1 MTRILQP
8 SMSGGELS
16 PGLQGRVDMLRYP
29 ISLATCKNVITKP
42 TGGAEK
48 RPGLLFR
55 GRTKSPVAAT
65 RLIPFIYSTGVKYLI
80 EMGYGYMRFWVG
92 GALLRDDL
100 GGIVEVPT
108 PYTGDMIYDV
118 RYTQSADVLYLT
130 HVGVPPKELRR
141 TSATTFELR
150 NFDFRRGPFRATN
163 SNDSLVMAASG
174 TIGQVVLTCNTDVF
188 SEAMVGSLV
197 YMEEQELR
205 GVKPWVAGEKNVP
218 LSAYRRSDQKVY
230 RAVSVPSTSGLAGDD
245 PYYLCGGVR
254 PVHDS
259 GRAFDGP
266 QDVKFDNV
274 NEYVV
279 GVEWEYVHG
288 GFGILKI
295 DSFIT
300 TKQVNATVIERIPDS
315 ITGTAPAPGTT
326 WNLTGNGSTITFPI
340 AGATSTSQSSYTVT
354 IGGVPVPGN
363 PNAGNPEDEWCVDAA
378 SFLTDGRRASEIA
391 IGELLACYNDL
402 PETPAVVALPVQA
415 NRVGT
420 SECLRL
426 VTASGAAVVASVTT
440 PMTLRDGRCVRL
452 PEMLGEQALVMREGS
467 LMWEP
472 VVSLEPAGVRTV
484 AKISVRDQCYF
495 SGEAADVFIA
505 THNIQQMKP

>member
-55 GRTKSPVAAT
+55 GRTKTANGGT
-65 RLIPFIYSTGVKYLI
+65 RIIPFIYSTGVKYLI
-80 EMGYGYMRFWVG
+80 EMGDGYMRFWVG
-92 GALLRDDL
+92 GALLKTDL
-100 GGIVEVPT
+100 GAIVEVAT
-108 PYTGDMIYDV
+108 PYTGAMIYDV

-130 HVGVPPKELRR
+130 HVGVQPKELRR

-163 SNDSLVMAASG
+163 SNDSFVMAASG
-174 TIGQVVLTCNTDVF
+174 AIGQVVLTCNTDVF

-205 GVKPWVAGEKNVP
+205 GVKPWVAAEKNVP
-218 LSAYRRSDQKVY
+218 LNAYRRSDQKVY
-230 RAVSVPSTSGLAGDD
+230 RCASIPVLTGLAGT
-245 PYYLCGGVR
+245 PYYVCGSVR

-274 NEYVV
+274 NDYVV

-315 ITGTAPAPGTT
+315 ITGTAPTPGTT

-354 IGGVPVPGN
+354 IAGVPVPGN

-378 SFLTDGRRASEIA
+378 SFLTDGRRAGDIGV
-391 IGELLACYNDL
+391 GELLACYNDQA
-402 PETPAVVALPVQA
+402 EAPAVVNLAVQA
-415 NRVGT
+415 NRTGT

-426 VTASGAAVVASVTT
+426 VTESGASVIASTTT

-452 PEMLGEQALVMREGS
+452 PQMLGEQALVMRDGV
-467 LMWEP
+467 LGWET
-472 VVSLEPAGVRTV
+472 VIELEPAGVRTV

-495 SGEAADVFIA
+495 AGEVAGVFVA
-505 THNIQQMKP
+505 THNIQEVKR

>member
-48 RPGLLFR
+48 RPGLLYR

-80 EMGYGYMRFWVG
+80 EMGYGYMRFWVN

-130 HVGVPPKELRR
+130 HVDVSPRELRR

-150 NFDFRRGPFRATN
+150 SFEFRRGPFRATN
-163 SNDSLVMAASG
+163 SNDSFVMAASG
-174 TIGQVVLTCNTDVF
+174 VIGQVVLTCNTDVF

-205 GVKPWVAGEKNVP
+205 GVKPWVAAEKNVP
-218 LSAYRRSDQKVY
+218 LNAYRRSDQKVY
-230 RAVSVPSTSGLAGDD
+230 RCVSVPDLAGLSGT
-245 PYYLCGGVR
+245 PYYVCGSVR

-274 NEYVV
+274 NDYVV

-300 TKQVNATVIERIPDS
+300 AKQVNATVIERIPDS
-315 ITGTAPAPGTT
+315 ITGTAPTPGAT
-326 WNLTGNGSTITFPI
+326 WNLTGNGTTTTFAI
-340 AGATSTSQSSYTVT
+340 AGATSSSQASYTVT
-354 IGGVPVPGN
+354 IDGVPVAGN
-363 PNAGNPEDEWCVDAA
+363 PNAGSPEDEWCVDAD
-378 SFLTDGRRASEIA
+378 SFLTDGRRAGEIA
-391 IGELLACYNDL
+391 VGQMLACYNDR
-402 PETPAVVALPVQA
+402 PEAPAVIELPVQA
-415 NRVGT
+415 NRAG
-420 SECLRL
+420 SAECLRL
-426 VTASGAAVVASVTT
+426 VTASGAAVVASTTT

-452 PEMLGEQALVMREGS
+452 PQMLGEQALVLREGV
-467 LMWEP
+467 LAWEE
-472 VVSLEPAGVRTV
+472 VVSLEPAGTRTV

-495 SGEAADVFIA
+495 AGEVDGVFIA